1 MEPTRLQKLQAKRAQ
16 YEHKADETWRELCQA
31 ALDAVGTD
39 YDKYDVIIDKALE
52 YGSNIRRAEWENEK
66 ITRHLMR

>member
-1 MEPTRLQKLQAKRAQ
+1 MEPTDLQKLQSKRAKF
-16 YEHKADETWRELCQA
+16 EEKANEAWLAFCRA

-39 YDKYDVIIDKALE
+39 YDKYDELIDKALE
-52 YGSNIRRAEWENEK
+52 YGSNIRRAEWENDK